1 MNDADVKDDS
11 PGTLPSCGI
20 QHIASVYFQVVNP
33 KKGSLKVDFMGAEKV
48 KKVVVEVYKGRKEGK
63 IKNLKVKVC
72 PSSRVPPS
80 RKPSGE
86 QSHSIMG
93 NPDVEKNSV
102 FLLHSNK
109 IFLEIPG

>member
-1 MNDADVKDDS
+1 MVK
-11 PGTLPSCGI
+11 
-20 QHIASVYFQVVNP
+20 P
-33 KKGSLKVDFMGAEKV
+33 KKGNLKVELRGGEKV
-48 KKVVVEVYKGRKEGK
+48 KKVVLEVYKGSKEGK

-93 NPDVEKNSV
+93 NTNVEKD
-102 FLLHSNK
+102 
-109 IFLEIPG
+109 